1 MSNWRNRSSYEP
13 SEVSPESEANAR
25 NHAPT
30 TSVGVNRMADSRK
43 KMFESRAGRFSSSRT
58 ASDIGASNW
67 RRLARKSRQDSLR
80 DGDAAREGAV
90 RQLRRRALPVRVEAV
105 AERPHML
112 SLSPRLSPVSHGRI
126 DTRARAG
133 LGPGRATA
141 AAVVT
146 AARATSP
153 MGKKRRA
160 VASSSRAFE
169 VVEEGVV
176 PPLPPFTSSPPRSRT
191 PPPPTPTTP
200 PPSARASPALLP
212 GTARRTVDGTSPPS
226 SELPSPTASPPS
238 PPPKN
243 PSGEARCASAAR
255 SDDRTTA
262 PPPASPSPSCS
273 EPRRARR

>member
-1 MSNWRNRSSYEP
+1 
-13 SEVSPESEANAR
+13 
-25 NHAPT
+25 
-30 TSVGVNRMADSRK
+30 MADSRK

-200 PPSARASPALLP
+200 PPSARA
-212 GTARRTVDGTSPPS
+212 RRRPS
-226 SELPSPTASPPS
+226 SQ
-238 PPPKN
+238 
-243 PSGEARCASAAR
+243 GRHGGR
-255 SDDRTTA
+255 SM
-262 PPPASPSPSCS
+262 
-273 EPRRARR
+273 EPRRRRPSFLPRPLPHHRLRQKIRPARRGARQRRGPTTGLPPRPRRAHRRRAANRGEREDEPRRPPR